1 MPASAT
7 LFPNIHIFLHF
18 FFFSFS
24 LEMCD
29 LFYCHETNSRAMFHN
44 LLTWLQVIL
53 EGAVMFLPILSSLSS
68 GNLSWETPVP
78 DSTRSSPPS
87 SDPHLEPSGTP
98 RKPGCPR
105 AAEGCG
111 QCEVSETLQPPH
123 TLWSSLSRA
132 SALPTFPQ
140 TCTSLGP
147 RISGENLACCWAQE
161 VQPLE
166 VLSASCHP
174 STLHSTCFPG
184 LPGPPP
190 PPSSLGP
197 GSCPFGGLSLSL

>member
-1 MPASAT
+1 MFASPAITTPGRRAGHTSQLESARGNASISHIVPNHSY
-7 LFPNIHIFLHF
+7 FPSF

-111 QCEVSETLQPPH
+111 QCEVSETLQPPN
-123 TLWSSLSRA
+123 TL
-132 SALPTFPQ
+132 
-140 TCTSLGP
+140 
-147 RISGENLACCWAQE
+147 
-161 VQPLE
+161 
-166 VLSASCHP
+166 
-174 STLHSTCFPG
+174 
-184 LPGPPP
+184 
-190 PPSSLGP
+190 
-197 GSCPFGGLSLSL
+197 